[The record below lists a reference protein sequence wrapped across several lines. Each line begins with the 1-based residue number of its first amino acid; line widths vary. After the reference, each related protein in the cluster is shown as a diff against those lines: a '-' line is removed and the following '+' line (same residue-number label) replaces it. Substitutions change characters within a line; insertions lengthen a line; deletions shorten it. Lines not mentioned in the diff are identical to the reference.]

1 MTEIVV
7 CREGDLPP
15 GERRIVPFKRR
26 SIGVFNVDGEY
37 FAVLNHCPHHRA
49 EICRGRLGGRM
60 VDSAP
65 HTYSFSE
72 EGGRILACPWHHW
85 EFDISTGRSVLE
97 PDRYRLRTYEV
108 SVTEGKVVVH
118 V

>member
-72 EGGRILACPWHHW
+72 EGGRILACP
-85 EFDISTGRSVLE
+85 
-97 PDRYRLRTYEV
+97 DRLLAGEGTSRDFFSLPIYRLFDLG
-108 SVTEGKVVVH
+108 SAGKC
-118 V
+118 